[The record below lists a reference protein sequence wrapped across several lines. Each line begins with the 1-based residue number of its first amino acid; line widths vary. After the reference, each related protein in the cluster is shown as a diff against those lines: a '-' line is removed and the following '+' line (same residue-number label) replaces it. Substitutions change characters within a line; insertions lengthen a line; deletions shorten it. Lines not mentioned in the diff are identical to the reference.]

1 MTSTRERVVF
11 PKDWTFD
18 LAEDLIDSIKSEFDP
33 NDAVGE
39 LAPRV
44 AGKPAGEAEEAALQF
59 FTNYGRRWM
68 DRTLEL
74 GEKHSDRAYETLK
87 AAAERTGELAF
98 PFIPERFV
106 EIAYL
111 ATQPI
116 YSLPIVENTV
126 NTFSYKMVFCDT
138 ITALREQ
145 CGDELADRLPCRAGC
160 LAAAERAFT
169 SKGFNVVVSQ
179 DSRLSDG
186 EFCQF
191 TVRREGA

>member
-1 MTSTRERVVF
+1 MTPTRARVAF

-18 LAEDLIDSIKSEFDP
+18 LAEDLIDGIRDEFDP
-33 NDAVGE
+33 DDAVGE

-44 AGKPAGEAEEAALQF
+44 AGKPVDEAEEAALQF
-59 FTNYGRRWM
+59 FTDYGRRWM

-74 GEKHSDRAYETLK
+74 GEKYTDRAYETLK
-87 AAAERTGELAF
+87 KAAERTGELAF
-98 PFIPERFV
+98 PFIPERFI

-116 YSLPIVENTV
+116 YSLPIAENTV

-160 LAAAERAFT
+160 LTAAGRAFT
-169 SKGFNVVVSQ
+169 SKGFDVVVSQ

-191 TVRREGA
+191 TVRRKHA